1 MSAMAYICNNVKQI
15 EKAFEF
21 DDEIIVEEFIK
32 GRELTCGVFEG
43 KNGYTALPATE
54 IISKNEFFDYKA
66 KYLGESK
73 EVTPAE
79 ISETEMM
86 EVQALSIE
94 ICKTLNLKGLARVDY
109 IFSGSDFYFLEV
121 NTIPGMTDESLV
133 PQQARAAGI
142 PLQSFLSDIILTSI
156 SGYGL
161 GK

>member
-1 MSAMAYICNNVKQI
+1 
-15 EKAFEF
+15 
-21 DDEIIVEEFIK
+21 
-32 GRELTCGVFEG
+32 
-43 KNGYTALPATE
+43 
-54 IISKNEFFDYKA
+54 
-66 KYLGESK
+66 
-73 EVTPAE
+73 
-79 ISETEMM
+79 MM